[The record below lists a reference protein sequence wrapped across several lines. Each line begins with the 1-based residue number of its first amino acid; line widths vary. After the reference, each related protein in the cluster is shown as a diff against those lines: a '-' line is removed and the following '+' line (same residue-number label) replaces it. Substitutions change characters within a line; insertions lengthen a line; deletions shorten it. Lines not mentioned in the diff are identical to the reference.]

1 MSVDPKVAKS
11 NITVGKFTA
20 GHMMYIDEPSM
31 KKLRNDREKFYNT
44 AVKEQVVP

>member
-1 MSVDPKVAKS
+1 MAKN

-31 KKLRNDREKFYNT
+31 KKLRGDLEKFYNN